1 MEKQTRTTTAISQ
14 TKPLYGSFI
23 VIIAISV
30 LSLSVIILQPSII
43 IANAESSDTNGSGGG
58 IDKEQ
63 QMGVCVIGAKS
74 PCNGDGKFS

>member
-1 MEKQTRTTTAISQ
+1 M
-14 TKPLYGSFI
+14 YGFFI

-43 IANAESSDTNGSGGG
+43 IANTQTSGADDGE

-63 QMGVCVIGAKS
+63 QMGVCVVGVRS
-74 PCNGDGKFS
+74 GCNGNK